1 MNRPFRP
8 ALRSAAVASVLFS
21 ASVGMV
27 IGSISPVAASGSGSG
42 AAAPSGATSS
52 SAAPAG
58 PVTVPMSTAALAMS
72 ALTQTSR
79 YILQFDHS
87 TDATAEA
94 TIHIQRG
101 MAVQSVLTNV
111 FAGEVAD
118 LSASQVRALRLN
130 PKVRSIDA
138 DTPVSVEATPTT
150 VTQSPATWG
159 LDRIDQRANTP
170 SNSYSYNATGS
181 GVKAYV
187 LDSGILS
194 THTDFGGRVTSGF
207 SIYGESRLDTNGKC
221 TTPYSS
227 ETIPASTADEYGH
240 GTHVAG
246 IIGGT
251 TYGVAKAVTLVPV
264 RVLDCTGGGTAS
276 GVIKGLDFVVG
287 DHVAGAPAVAN
298 LSLGLTPNTAI
309 DNAVKATI
317 ADGVSMVVA
326 AGNGN
331 QNSCE
336 RSPSRV
342 TAAITVGAV
351 DSSDRR
357 AYFSNF
363 GSCVDLFAPGVS
375 ITSDWKDDGI
385 PANKNRSTMVV
396 SGTSMATPHA
406 AGVAALI
413 LGADPMKTP
422 AAVATALKNLATIGA
437 ISDAGEDSPNR
448 LLNAGV
454 ITELPTK
461 PSGVAAASPIGGS
474 TKISWIRSTSAP
486 VIDQT
491 VNAFSNG
498 SLIKTT
504 VVSATATSLTFG
516 PLAPGSTYT
525 FTVQARNI
533 VGLSAE
539 STPSNT
545 IVWRTAP
552 TIPSSVTASVN
563 PTGTASLTWTIASDG
578 GSAITE
584 QTVRIYRGSD
594 LVAAPTLTGAATG
607 FTTSTPLEAGIA
619 YKFTVQARNAIGTS
633 TASAYSNTVTRTTAP
648 APATEVRAS
657 LNSQAKAVIVWVPG
671 STGGATVTEQAITIY
686 ANGIAVGSL
695 TVSASARTA
704 TTPSAL
710 PIGVPYTFTVK
721 AKNAVGWSSESNR
734 SSSVTRLR

>member
-1 MNRPFRP
+1 
-8 ALRSAAVASVLFS
+8 
-21 ASVGMV
+21 
-27 IGSISPVAASGSGSG
+27 
-42 AAAPSGATSS
+42 
-52 SAAPAG
+52 
-58 PVTVPMSTAALAMS
+58 MSTAALAMS

-138 DTPVSVEATPTT
+138 DTPVSVDATPTT

-406 AGVAALI
+406 AGVVALI

-474 TKISWIRSTSAP
+474 TKISWTRSTSAP

-525 FTVQARNI
+525 FTVQARNV

-539 STPSNT
+539 STPSNA
-545 IVWRTAP
+545 IVWRTVPLIP
-552 TIPSSVTASVN
+552 TSVAAAVN
-563 PTGTASLTWTIASDG
+563 PTGTASVTWNVASNG
-578 GSAITE
+578 GSVLTE
-584 QTVRIYRGSD
+584 QILRTYRGTD
-594 LVAAPTLTGAATG
+594 LIATTTLSGTDIG
-607 FTTSTPLEAGIA
+607 FTTATPLDAGIA

-633 TASAYSNTVTRTTAP
+633 TASAYSNTVTRITAP
-648 APATEVRAS
+648 TAPTNVVAEVKSASNAKISWSPRSNGGSPVIGQVVRA
-657 LNSQAKAVIVWVPG
+657 
-671 STGGATVTEQAITIY
+671 Y
-686 ANGIAVGSL
+686 ANGTYHASFDVSGSAKSL
-695 TVSASARTA
+695 TLTNLSPGVS
-704 TTPSAL
+704 
-710 PIGVPYTFTVK
+710 YTFTVQ
-721 AKNAVGWSSESNR
+721 ARNLVDTGSESVPSNAIIR
-734 SSSVTRLR
+734 VR

>member
-1 MNRPFRP
+1 MNHRFRA
-8 ALRSAAVASVLFS
+8 ALRTATATSVLFG
-21 ASVGMV
+21 ASMGMV
-27 IGSISPVAASGSGSG
+27 INSISP
-42 AAAPSGATSS
+42 AAAGNSGIGATAAGG
-52 SAAPAG
+52 SAIGPPAS
-58 PVTVPMSTAALAMS
+58 PATVATSTAALAS
-72 ALTQTSR
+72 SLLTQTER
-79 YILQFDHS
+79 YILEFVPS
-87 TDATAEA
+87 TDATSEA
-94 TIHIQRG
+94 TIHVQRG

-111 FAGEVAD
+111 FAGEIAD
-118 LSASQVRALRLN
+118 LTASQVKSLRLN
-130 PKVRSIDA
+130 PKVRLIEA
-138 DTPVSVEATPTT
+138 DTRVQAEANPAP

-170 SNSYSYNATGS
+170 SNSYSYDTTGS

-187 LDSGILS
+187 VDSGILA

-207 SIYGESRLDTNGKC
+207 SVWGRPQLSSNGTC
-221 TTPYSS
+221 TRNAAPSA
-227 ETIPASTADEYGH
+227 EFPASTADEDGH

-251 TYGVAKAVTLVPV
+251 IYGVAKGVTLVPV

-276 GVIKGLDFVVG
+276 GIIKGLDFVVG
-287 DHVAGAPAVAN
+287 DHVAGTPAVAN
-298 LSLGLTPNTAI
+298 LSLGLTPNTAV

-326 AGNGN
+326 AGNSN

-357 AYFSNF
+357 ATFSNF

-406 AGVAALI
+406 AGAVALI
-413 LGADPMKTP
+413 LGTDPTKSP
-422 AAVATALKNLATIGA
+422 AAVATALKNLATVGVV
-437 ISDAGEDSPNR
+437 SDAGEDSPNR
-448 LLNAGV
+448 LLNTGV
-454 ITELPTK
+454 ITEFPTK
-461 PSGVAAASPIGGS
+461 PGGVAAESPSGGA
-474 TKISWIRSTSAP
+474 TKISWTRSTSTP
-486 VIDQT
+486 ILDQS
-491 VNAFSNG
+491 VNAYSNG
-498 SLIKTT
+498 TLIKTT
-504 VVSATATSLTFG
+504 VVSATATTLTFG
-516 PLAPGSTYT
+516 PLTPGSSYT

-533 VGLSAE
+533 VGLSE
-539 STPSNT
+539 ELTPSNT

-552 TIPSSVTASVN
+552 SIPAAVTAAVN

-584 QTVRIYRGSD
+584 QTVRIYRDSD
-594 LVAAPTLTGAATG
+594 LVATTSLSGSATG

-633 TASAYSNTVTRTTAP
+633 SASAYSNTVTRTTAP
-648 APATEVRAS
+648 AASTEVRAS
-657 LNSQAKAVIVWVPG
+657 LNSQSKAVIVWVPG
-671 STGGATVTEQAITIY
+671 STGGASVTEQAITIY
-686 ANGIAVGSL
+686 ANGIAIGSL

-710 PIGVPYTFTVK
+710 PVGVPYTFTVK

>member
-1 MNRPFRP
+1 
-8 ALRSAAVASVLFS
+8 
-21 ASVGMV
+21 
-27 IGSISPVAASGSGSG
+27 
-42 AAAPSGATSS
+42 
-52 SAAPAG
+52 
-58 PVTVPMSTAALAMS
+58 MSTAALATS

-94 TIHIQRG
+94 TIHVQRG

-111 FAGEVAD
+111 FAGEIAD
-118 LSASQVRALRLN
+118 LTASQVKSLRLN
-130 PKVRSIDA
+130 PKVRLIEA
-138 DTPVSVEATPTT
+138 DTPVQAEAAPTPI
-150 VTQSPATWG
+150 TQSPVTWG

-170 SNSYSYNATGS
+170 SNSYNYNATGS

-194 THTDFGGRVTSGF
+194 THTDFSGRVTNGF

-227 ETIPASTADEYGH
+227 ETIPASTTDDDGH

-251 TYGVAKAVTLVPV
+251 TYGVAKGVTLVPV

-317 ADGVSMVVA
+317 DDGVAMVVA

-342 TAAITVGAV
+342 AAAITVGAT

-357 AYFSNF
+357 ATFSNF

-406 AGVAALI
+406 AGVVVLI
-413 LGADPMKTP
+413 LGADPTKSP
-422 AAVATALKNLATIGA
+422 AAVATALKKLATVGVV
-437 ISDAGEDSPNR
+437 SDAGEDSPNR
-448 LLNAGV
+448 LLNTGV

-461 PSGVAAASPIGGS
+461 PSGVAAASPSGGS
-474 TKISWIRSTSAP
+474 TKISWTRSTSAP

-491 VNAFSNG
+491 VNAYSNG

-504 VVSATATSLTFG
+504 VVPATATSLTFG
-516 PLAPGSTYT
+516 PLAPGSSYT

-552 TIPSSVTASVN
+552 AIPSSVTAAVN

-594 LVAAPTLTGAATG
+594 LVAAPTLKGTATG

-633 TASAYSNTVTRTTAP
+633 TASAYSNTVTRMTAP
-648 APATEVRAS
+648 TAPTNVVAEVKSASNAKISWSPGSNGGSPVIGQVVRA
-657 LNSQAKAVIVWVPG
+657 
-671 STGGATVTEQAITIY
+671 Y
-686 ANGIAVGSL
+686 ANGTYHASFDVSGSAKSL
-695 TVSASARTA
+695 TLTNLSPGVS
-704 TTPSAL
+704 
-710 PIGVPYTFTVK
+710 YTFTVQ
-721 AKNAVGWSSESNR
+721 ARNLVDTGSESVPSNAIIR
-734 SSSVTRLR
+734 VR